1 MKKSNLILLIGLG
14 VVMVMMIFLL
24 IKIGALLNKETI
36 KGEGDISEKQFEV
49 EAFENIQILGSFNV
63 EFTQGTTRDVLLLAE
78 DNLHQ
83 YISVL
88 VDDNTLKIKTTDP
101 LKPNETMKVNITND
115 QLKRLEVSG
124 DGIFANTG
132 NLELSYLRILANAAS
147 NVTIRGFFDEL
158 ITQQNAA
165 STVVLEGTTR
175 ILDIESNAAGR
186 VDASGM
192 QAGRA
197 KVVANAGTN
206 VDVKA
211 DTLSATATSASR
223 IRYLGNPVISALEA
237 NSAGSVRQVN

>member
-1 MKKSNLILLIGLG
+1 
-14 VVMVMMIFLL
+14 
-24 IKIGALLNKETI
+24 
-36 KGEGDISEKQFEV
+36 
-49 EAFENIQILGSFNV
+49 
-63 EFTQGTTRDVLLLAE
+63 
-78 DNLHQ
+78 
-83 YISVL
+83 
-88 VDDNTLKIKTTDP
+88 
-101 LKPNETMKVNITND
+101 MKVNITNE

-124 DGIFANTG
+124 DGVFTNTG

-147 NVTIRGFFDEL
+147 DVTIRGFFDEL

-165 STVVLEGTTR
+165 SNVVLEGTTR
-175 ILDIESNAAGR
+175 ILDIESNAAGS

-206 VDVKA
+206 VEVKA
-211 DTLSATATSASR
+211 DTLSATATSASK